1 MDSTAIPI
9 QVQTLG
15 PLCLPKRE
23 PLESVSGTK
32 QTCSMRRRMSV
43 IGAKRTWRALVTM
56 SANDPMR
63 TSLQGI
69 LPLDLG
75 GNPYPPVQGG
85 KSFDMSNVIEQFLSK
100 GHE

>member
-1 MDSTAIPI
+1 MESN
-9 QVQTLG
+9 QT
-15 PLCLPKRE
+15 PL
-23 PLESVSGTK
+23 
-32 QTCSMRRRMSV
+32 
-43 IGAKRTWRALVTM
+43 ALVSM
-56 SANDPMR
+56 FANDPMR